1 VCHSVIE
8 AGVEVTRQQTG
19 RQIQATCEVLDT
31 WPQSDA
37 RWLRAAQDALTSR
50 HSMQISRGSRPRM
63 ICLHLFVSRTEL
75 RGA

>member
-1 VCHSVIE
+1 VCHLVIG

-19 RQIQATCEVLDT
+19 RQIQVTCEVLDT

-37 RWLRAAQDALTSR
+37 WWLGAAQDALTSR
-50 HSMQISRGSRPRM
+50 HSVQISRGSPRL
-63 ICLHLFVSRTEL
+63 ICLHLFVSRTKL